1 MLSGCCRKADIIR
14 VFLSVSLS
22 CRYYIDLILR
32 HIYYCLASICLDIG
46 LNMPRI
52 VTHETN
58 KTVCFLYRLDALMQH
73 GTILAARDDVIT
85 AVITSQV
92 SSVSRTNACFRV
104 RQFRTSIYVW
114 ALHRRP

>member
-1 MLSGCCRKADIIR
+1 MLSGCCRQADIIR
-14 VFLSVSLS
+14 VFLSFSLS

-32 HIYYCLASICLDIG
+32 HIYYCLASICLDIC

-73 GTILAARDDVIT
+73 GAILAARDDVIT

-104 RQFRTSIYVW
+104 R
-114 ALHRRP
+114 